1 MDTEA
6 AGEQVDPGENLWK
19 CSSDCF
25 CPVNK
30 RGNKVIIEKENG
42 RGGIGAWDV
51 VMSSRLFRALAGSHC
66 ILSKVCQC
74 QRLVQQT
81 LKPLKEF
88 KTTTCNTTTR
98 GQNLDLFFPDTAAG
112 GLNKSQ
118 VLERNQKISNT
129 SIPSPL
135 NAVHCQEEKVHLPT
149 RKSFGTHR
157 KVTHRPNLLGSKW
170 FIKILERHYSSIS
183 TETLV
188 PKQDFPQIKRPLK
201 ASRTRQPSRTNLP
214 VLSVNEDLMHC
225 TAFATAD
232 EYHLGTLSQDL
243 TSRGYVEVTSLP
255 RDAANILVMG
265 VEHSAKE
272 GDPGTIFFFREG
284 AAVFWNV
291 KDKTMKHVM
300 QVLEKHEIQPYEIA
314 LVHWENEELTYIK
327 TEGQS
332 RLHRG
337 EIRLNS
343 ELDLDDAILEKFAF
357 SNALCLSVKLA
368 IWEASLD
375 KFVESIQSIPEAL
388 KAGKK
393 VKLSH
398 EEVMQKMGELFA
410 LRHRINL
417 SSDFLITPDFYW
429 DRENLEQLYDKTC
442 QFLSITRRVKVMNE
456 KLQHCMEL
464 TDLMRNHLTE
474 KRALRL
480 EWMIVILI
488 TIEVMFELGR
498 VFF

>member
-1 MDTEA
+1 
-6 AGEQVDPGENLWK
+6 
-19 CSSDCF
+19 
-25 CPVNK
+25 
-30 RGNKVIIEKENG
+30 
-42 RGGIGAWDV
+42 
-51 VMSSRLFRALAGSHC
+51 MSARLLGALAGSQY
-66 ILSKVCQC
+66 ILSKTRQC
-74 QRLVQQT
+74 QRLVHRT
-81 LKPLKEF
+81 LKLLE
-88 KTTTCNTTTR
+88 TTTYSALTR
-98 GQNLDLFFPDTAAG
+98 SQKLDLFFPDTATG
-112 GLNKSQ
+112 SLNKSQ
-118 VLERNQKISNT
+118 MLEMNQKISNT
-129 SIPSPL
+129 NVLSPL
-135 NAVHCQEEKVHLPT
+135 NSVRGQDAKAHLPT
-149 RKSFGTHR
+149 RKPFDTHR
-157 KVTHRPNLLGSKW
+157 KVTHKPNLLGSKW

-232 EYHLGTLSQDL
+232 EYHLGSLSQDL
-243 TSRGYVEVTSLP
+243 ALHGYVEVTSLP
-255 RDAANILVMG
+255 RDAANILVVG
-265 VEHSAKE
+265 VENSAKE

-300 QVLEKHEIQPYEIA
+300 QLLEKHEIQPYEIA
-314 LVHWENEELTYIK
+314 LVHWENEELNYTKI
-327 TEGQS
+327 EGQS
-332 RLHRG
+332 KLHRG
-337 EIRLNS
+337 EIWLNS

-410 LRHRINL
+410 LRHHINL
-417 SSDFLITPDFYW
+417 RSDFLITPDFYW
-429 DRENLEQLYDKTC
+429 DRENLEELYDKTC
-442 QFLSITRRVKVMNE
+442 RFLSITRRVKVMNE

-498 VFF
+498 VFFLIK

>member
-1 MDTEA
+1 MPA
-6 AGEQVDPGENLWK
+6 
-19 CSSDCF
+19 
-25 CPVNK
+25 
-30 RGNKVIIEKENG
+30 
-42 RGGIGAWDV
+42 
-51 VMSSRLFRALAGSHC
+51 RLLRALAGSHS
-66 ILSKVCQC
+66 ILSKAHQYGRFV
-74 QRLVQQT
+74 RLA
-81 LKPLKEF
+81 LKLLKESENL
-88 KTTTCNTTTR
+88 TCNNTLTTR
-98 GQNLDLFFPDTAAG
+98 HNLDLFFPVTAASS
-112 GLNKSQ
+112 LNKPQ
-118 VLERNQKISNT
+118 VLEMNRIISAT
-129 SIPSPL
+129 SKLSLL
-135 NAVHCQEEKVHLPT
+135 NAAHCQNEKDYPSTV
-149 RKSFGTHR
+149 KSCSTYR
-157 KVTHRPNLLGSKW
+157 EVTHKPNLLSSEW
-170 FIKILERHYSSIS
+170 LIKPLKRTSSS
-183 TETLV
+183 TATETV

-214 VLSVNEDLMHC
+214 ILSVNENLMHC

-232 EYHLGTLSQDL
+232 EYHLGNLSQEL
-243 TSRGYVEVTSLP
+243 TAHGYIEVTSLP
-255 RDAANILVMG
+255 RDAANILVIG

-300 QVLEKHEIQPYEIA
+300 QLLEKHEIQPYEVA
-314 LVHWENEELTYIK
+314 LVHWENEELNYIK
-327 TEGQS
+327 VEGQS
-332 RLHRG
+332 KLHRG
-337 EIRLNS
+337 EIKLNS
-343 ELDLDDAILEKFAF
+343 ELDMDDTILEKFAF

-368 IWEASLD
+368 IWEATLD
-375 KFVESIQSIPEAL
+375 KFIESIQSIPEAL

-398 EEVMQKMGELFA
+398 KEVMQKMGELFA

-429 DRENLEQLYDKTC
+429 DRENLEELYDKTC

-488 TIEVMFELGR
+488 TIEVTVELGR
-498 VFF
+498 VFS

>member
-1 MDTEA
+1 
-6 AGEQVDPGENLWK
+6 
-19 CSSDCF
+19 
-25 CPVNK
+25 
-30 RGNKVIIEKENG
+30 
-42 RGGIGAWDV
+42 
-51 VMSSRLFRALAGSHC
+51 ALAASHC
-66 ILSKVCQC
+66 VLSKACQC
-74 QRLVQQT
+74 QRLVRRT
-81 LKPLKEF
+81 LSPRKESVAPACS
-88 KTTTCNTTTR
+88 THTR
-98 GQNLDLFFPDTAAG
+98 SQNLDSFFPAPAAG
-112 GLNKSQ
+112 GVRKCQILEMNKKMAETR
-118 VLERNQKISNT
+118 VL
-129 SIPSPL
+129 SPL
-135 NAVHCQEEKVHLPT
+135 NPAPGQDGNAPLPA

-157 KVTHRPNLLGSKW
+157 RVTHSPSLLDSTG
-170 FIKILERHYSSIS
+170 FIKILERHYSSPS
-183 TETLV
+183 TETLS
-188 PKQDFPQIKRPLK
+188 PKQDLLQIKRPLK

-214 VLSVNEDLMHC
+214 VLSVSETFRPLSNPCPALSLMQDLMHC
-225 TAFATAD
+225 MAFATAD
-232 EYHLGTLSQDL
+232 EYHLGNLSQDL
-243 TSRGYVEVTSLP
+243 ASHGYVEVTSLP

-265 VEHSAKE
+265 VESSAKE
-272 GDPGTIFFFREG
+272 GDPGTMFFFREG

-300 QVLEKHEIQPYEIA
+300 QVLEKHEVQPYEIA
-314 LVHWENEELTYIK
+314 LVHWENEELNYTK

-332 RLHRG
+332 KLHRG

-343 ELDLDDAILEKFAF
+343 GLDLDDAILEKFAF

-375 KFVESIQSIPEAL
+375 KFVESIQSIPESL

-398 EEVMQKMGELFA
+398 EEIMQKMGELFA

-429 DRENLEQLYDKTC
+429 DRENLEELYDKTC
-442 QFLSITRRVKVMNE
+442 QFLSINRRVKVMNE

-498 VFF
+498 VFFHI

>member
-1 MDTEA
+1 M
-6 AGEQVDPGENLWK
+6 Q
-19 CSSDCF
+19 
-25 CPVNK
+25 
-30 RGNKVIIEKENG
+30 
-42 RGGIGAWDV
+42 
-51 VMSSRLFRALAGSHC
+51 
-66 ILSKVCQC
+66 
-74 QRLVQQT
+74 
-81 LKPLKEF
+81 
-88 KTTTCNTTTR
+88 
-98 GQNLDLFFPDTAAG
+98 
-112 GLNKSQ
+112 
-118 VLERNQKISNT
+118 
-129 SIPSPL
+129 
-135 NAVHCQEEKVHLPT
+135 
-149 RKSFGTHR
+149 
-157 KVTHRPNLLGSKW
+157 
-170 FIKILERHYSSIS
+170 
-183 TETLV
+183 
-188 PKQDFPQIKRPLK
+188 
-201 ASRTRQPSRTNLP
+201 
-214 VLSVNEDLMHC
+214 C

-232 EYHLGTLSQDL
+232 EYHLGSLSQDL
-243 TSRGYVEVTSLP
+243 TSRGYIEVTSLP

-265 VEHSAKE
+265 VENSAKE

-291 KDKTMKHVM
+291 KDQTMKQVM

-314 LVHWENEELTYIK
+314 LVHWENEELNYTK

-332 RLHRG
+332 KLHRG

-417 SSDFLITPDFYW
+417 SSDFLIAPDFYW
-429 DRENLEQLYDKTC
+429 DRENLEELYDKTC
-442 QFLSITRRVKVMNE
+442 RFLSIARRVKVMNE

-474 KRALRL
+474 KRTLRL
-480 EWMIVILI
+480 EWMIVVLI
-488 TIEVMFELGR
+488 TIEVLFELGR
-498 VFF
+498 VFFLIK